1 MKTGLSRNSQ
11 SNALPENGPALRHVQ
26 TNEATSLRL
35 FLRYVETLAFL
46 PLRPPFVLKAG

>member
-11 SNALPENGPALRHVQ
+11 SNALPKNGPALRHVQ

-35 FLRYVETLAFL
+35 FLRYVETLAFSRCGL
-46 PLRPPFVLKAG
+46 SFVLKVG